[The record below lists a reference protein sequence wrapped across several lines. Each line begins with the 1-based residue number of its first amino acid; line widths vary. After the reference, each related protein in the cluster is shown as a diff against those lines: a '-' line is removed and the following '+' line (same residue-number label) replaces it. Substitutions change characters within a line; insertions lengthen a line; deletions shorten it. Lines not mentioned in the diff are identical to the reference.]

1 MTSLSLAFASVPLSL
16 LVSVSR
22 ANLAPVCR
30 FQTGSHS
37 VGSAGLEA
45 HASVSLQSCD
55 GHVNEHVTRAVTE
68 HKPWHQWIT
77 TVAMIIVL
85 LLLGI

>member
-1 MTSLSLAFASVPLSL
+1 MTSLSLTFSPFVSVPLSL

-22 ANLAPVCR
+22 HLAPVCR

-37 VGSAGLEA
+37 VGSAGRKA

-55 GHVNEHVTRAVTE
+55 GCVNEHVTRAVRG
-68 HKPWHQWIT
+68 HKP
-77 TVAMIIVL
+77 
-85 LLLGI
+85 